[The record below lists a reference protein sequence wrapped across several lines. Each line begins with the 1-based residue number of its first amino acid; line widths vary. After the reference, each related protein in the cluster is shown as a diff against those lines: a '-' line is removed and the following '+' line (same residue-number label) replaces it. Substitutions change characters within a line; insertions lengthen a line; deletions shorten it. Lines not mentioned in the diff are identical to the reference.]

1 MLLVLTSG
9 DNNEACSGGF
19 WWLLINK
26 YICSDNEDEAWLH
39 MFVVMVIVRKPD
51 YCIYIFTVTV
61 MVMKPDC
68 IYIRMIQTS
77 EVKFVN
83 AVTAGGSVKF
93 MPAV

>member
-1 MLLVLTSG
+1 MLLVLTIG

-51 YCIYIFTVTV
+51 YCI
-61 MVMKPDC
+61 K
-68 IYIRMIQTS
+68 IYIYSDSDGDETRLHIYLHDT